1 MRTEVGTRSPIWSGA
16 GELSPGSVRTAIAT
30 APKTTTI
37 ARQTPHDRLDAR
49 SCDVPLPSNESR
61 SSAFGSSVVVGSMS
75 AALVIDGEI
84 RAAVRL
90 DGETSVSLEV
100 RNGGVVLS
108 DLHVGPPP
116 PNSGCGG

>member
-1 MRTEVGTRSPIWSGA
+1 MRLNIVDSRAMSGSDTTVF
-16 GELSPGSVRTAIAT
+16 ESVPLSSAT
-30 APKTTTI
+30 ADDAESEVTDPS
-37 ARQTPHDRLDAR
+37 PHTFA
-49 SCDVPLPSNESR
+49 
-61 SSAFGSSVVVGSMS
+61 VVVGSVS

-90 DGETSVSLEV
+90 DGERSVSLEV

-108 DLHVGPPP
+108 DLRVGPPP